1 MKVLKF
7 GGSSVGNSERI
18 KNVIGIIKKTQ
29 SETTGIAIIFSAFH
43 GITDELIKVSRQ
55 AARGNTSYEDL
66 FHQIEKRHI
75 MLAKELISVK
85 SQSRVLANLKLNLN
99 ELEDVLHGVF
109 LVKELSPRTLD
120 FIMSFGER
128 FSAYIISEAIKDN
141 GIDCEYL
148 DSRTIIKT
156 DENFGSA
163 KVDFGKTNE
172 LIKKYF
178 SSHTA
183 LQAITGFIGST
194 VNDETTTL
202 GRGGSDYSAS
212 IFAAALDAEEID
224 IWTDVDGVLTADP
237 RKVKKAFSIP
247 NLTYEEAM
255 ELSHFGAKVIHPPTM
270 QPALNRKI
278 PIRIKNTF
286 NPEFEGTLVSS
297 KSSTNHFLIKGISSI
312 DEIALLTIHGS
323 GMVGVTGVAQRIFSA
338 LAAHSINVILIS
350 QASSE
355 HSLCIAVLPNLASSA
370 KKAIEH
376 EFRFEIKEKL
386 VDEVAV
392 ETNLS
397 IIAVVGENMRST
409 PGISGKIFQSL
420 GRNGIN
426 IVAIAQGSSE
436 LNISAVISKENVS
449 KALTALHDAFFLSI
463 TKTVNV
469 FIVGV
474 GLIGGTLLRQIKN
487 QADFL
492 SREYALAVN
501 VIGLA
506 NTKKMLINPD
516 GIDPDTW
523 QTQLDELGE
532 KTDISAFIER
542 MNKLNLP
549 YSVFAD
555 CTASD
560 SIGENYINVLKSN
573 ISIVTPNKKA
583 NSRSYDFYLQL
594 RETALKHNVRFLYE
608 TNVGAG
614 LPIIGT
620 IKDLVSTGDK
630 VFKIEGV
637 LSGTLSFIFNTVS
650 ADKHFSDVVR
660 EAKQRGYTEPDPRED
675 LNGMDVARKLLVLA
689 REVGMKMEITDIS
702 IQNLV
707 PESAANAVSVDEF
720 FVRLK
725 EYDDEFE
732 KRRCRLESEGKVL
745 RFIAKLENGK
755 ADISLQEV
763 GQDHPFYSLSANDNI
778 LALTT
783 LHYQDRPIVIK
794 GPGAGADVTAAGVF
808 ADIIRIANYL
818 S

>member
-1 MKVLKF
+1 MRVLKF
-7 GGSSVGNSERI
+7 GGSSVGNSERV
-18 KNVIGIIKKTQ
+18 KNVIDIIKRTQ
-29 SETTGIAIIFSAFH
+29 TTNVAVIFSAFQ

-55 AARGNTSYEDL
+55 AARGNNSYEDL

-75 MLAKELISVK
+75 MLAKDLISVK

-109 LVKELSPRTLD
+109 LVKELSLRTLD

-128 FSAYIISEAIKDN
+128 FSAYIISEAMKDA

-148 DSRTIIKT
+148 DSRTVIKT

-163 KVDFGKTNE
+163 KVDFIKTNE

-178 SSHTA
+178 AQHNK
-183 LQAITGFIGST
+183 LQTVTGFIGST
-194 VNDETTTL
+194 VYEETTTL

-212 IFAAALDAEEID
+212 IFAAALDADQVD

-286 NPEFEGTLVSS
+286 NPDFEGTLISS
-297 KSSTNHFLIKGISSI
+297 KETPNHFPVKGISSI
-312 DEIALLTIHGS
+312 DDIALLTIHGS
-323 GMVGVTGVAQRIFSA
+323 GMVGVSGVAQRIFSA
-338 LAAHSINVILIS
+338 LAGHAINVILIS

-355 HSLCIAVLPNLASSA
+355 HSLCIAVMPNQAAAA

-397 IIAVVGENMRST
+397 IIAVVGEHMRRT

-426 IVAIAQGSSE
+426 IIAIAQGSSE
-436 LNISAVISKENVS
+436 LNISAVISKDNVS

-469 FIVGV
+469 FIVGI
-474 GLIGGTLLRQIKN
+474 GLIGGTLLRQIKH
-487 QADFL
+487 QEDFL
-492 SREYALAVN
+492 QKEYSLAVN
-501 VIGLA
+501 VAGIA
-506 NTKKMLINPD
+506 NSKKMLINEN
-516 GIDPDTW
+516 GIDTDTW
-523 QTQLDELGE
+523 QEQLEASGE
-532 KTDISAFIER
+532 ATDLSAFIKR
-542 MNKLNLP
+542 MKELNLP
-549 YSVFAD
+549 YSIFAD
-555 CTASD
+555 CTAS
-560 SIGENYINVLKSN
+560 ETLVNYYLEVLKSN

-583 NSRSYDFYLQL
+583 NSREFSFYTELKD
-594 RETALKHNVRFLYE
+594 TSHKHNVKFLYE

-614 LPIIGT
+614 LPVIGT

-650 ADKHFSDVVR
+650 ADKSFSTIVK
-660 EAKQRGYTEPDPRED
+660 EAKKRGYTEPDPRED

-689 REVGMKMEITDIS
+689 REVGMKMELSDIT

-707 PESAANAVSVDEF
+707 PDAAIKAATVDEF
-720 FVRLK
+720 FVRLEEFDK
-725 EYDDEFE
+725 EFE
-732 KRRCRLESEGKVL
+732 LRRSKLESDGKVL
-745 RFIAKLENGK
+745 RYIAKLENGK
-755 ADISLQEV
+755 AEISLQEV
-763 GQDHPFYSLSANDNI
+763 GQEHPFYSLSANDNI
-778 LALTT
+778 LAFTT
-783 LHYQDRPIVIK
+783 RHYQERPIVIK

>member
-7 GGSSVGNSERI
+7 GGSSVGDSERI
-18 KNVIGIIKKTQ
+18 KNVINIIKKSYQ
-29 SETTGIAIIFSAFH
+29 DNGNVAVIFSAFH
-43 GITDELIKVSRQ
+43 GITDELIKVSQQ
-55 AARGNTSYEDL
+55 AARGSGSYETL
-66 FHQIEKRHI
+66 FQKIETRHI
-75 MLAKELISVK
+75 QTAKELISVK

-99 ELEDVLHGVF
+99 ELEDVLHGVY
-109 LVKELSPRTLD
+109 LVKELSARTLD

-128 FSAYIISEAIKDN
+128 FSAYIISEAMKDR
-141 GIDCEYL
+141 GVECEYL
-148 DSRTIIKT
+148 DSRTVIKT
-156 DENFGSA
+156 DESFGSA
-163 KVDFGKTNE
+163 KVNFEITNDQIKSHFSKHN
-172 LIKKYF
+172 LI
-178 SSHTA
+178 
-183 LQAITGFIGST
+183 QAITGFIGST
-194 VNDETTTL
+194 SNEETTTL
-202 GRGGSDYSAS
+202 GRGGSDYTAS
-212 IFAAALDAEEID
+212 IFAAALEAEEIE
-224 IWTDVDGVLTADP
+224 IWSDVDGVLTADP

-247 NLTYEEAM
+247 SLTYEEAM

-270 QPALNRKI
+270 QPALNKRI

-286 NPEFEGTLVSS
+286 NPDFEGSLVSS
-297 KSSTNHFLIKGISSI
+297 KSSSNSFLIKGISSI
-312 DEIALLTIHGS
+312 DEIALLTIQGS
-323 GMVGVTGVAQRIFSA
+323 GMVGVTGIAQRIFGA
-338 LAAHSINVILIS
+338 LAVHSINVILIT

-355 HSLCIAVLPNLASSA
+355 HSLCIAVLPGFAASA

-376 EFRFEIKEKL
+376 ELRFEIKEKL
-386 VDEVAV
+386 VNQVHV
-392 ETNLS
+392 ENNLS
-397 IIAVVGENMRST
+397 IIAVVGENMRET
-409 PGISGKIFQSL
+409 PGISGRIFQAL

-436 LNISAVISKENVS
+436 LNISAVISKANQT

-463 TKTVNV
+463 TKTVNIFV
-469 FIVGV
+469 VGV
-474 GLIGGTLLRQIKN
+474 GLIGGTLLKQIQN
-487 QADFL
+487 QVEFL
-492 SREYALAVN
+492 QKEYSLSIR

-506 NTKKMLINPD
+506 NSRKMLIDEN
-516 GIDPDTW
+516 GIDPGNWKED
-523 QTQLDELGE
+523 LNSRGE
-532 KTDISAFIER
+532 KTDLHLFIDR

-549 YSVFAD
+549 YSIFAD
-555 CTASD
+555 CTAS
-560 SIGENYINVLKSN
+560 ENLVDFYLSVLNSSV
-573 ISIVTPNKKA
+573 SIVTPNKKA
-583 NSRSYDFYLQL
+583 NSRSYEFYLQL

-620 IKDLVSTGDK
+620 IKDLVSSGDR

-650 ADKHFSDVVR
+650 AENHFSGVVK
-660 EAKQRGYTEPDPRED
+660 EARQKGYTEPDPRED

-689 REVGMKMEITDIS
+689 REVGMKMELSDMT

-707 PESAANAVSVDEF
+707 PPAAANAGSVDEF
-720 FVRLK
+720 FEKLK
-725 EYDDEFE
+725 SYDEEFE
-732 KRRCRLESEGKVL
+732 NRRKKLESEGKVL
-745 RFIAKLENGK
+745 RYMAKLENGH

-783 LHYQDRPIVIK
+783 LHYQARPIVIK